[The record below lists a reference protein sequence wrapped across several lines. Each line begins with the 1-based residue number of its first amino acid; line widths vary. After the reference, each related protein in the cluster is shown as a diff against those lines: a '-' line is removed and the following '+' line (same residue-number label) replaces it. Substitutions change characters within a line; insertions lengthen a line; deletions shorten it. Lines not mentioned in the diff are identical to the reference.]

1 MRSRIKYGAGSLAF
15 PGYLLRGCQ
24 SWRYWAHTLPVVGML
39 ACPAL
44 LLPATMSRF
53 PLLPFAALLAG
64 VLLAG
69 CASSPPK
76 AAPMF
81 IDESFDADSIY
92 SRAFEVT
99 PAVACEAARRALL
112 GQGYV
117 VTRATAETVEA
128 TKNFQP
134 GAESHVQLDIRVSC
148 VVHGSDQALVFVSAV
163 QERYGLKKSPT
174 SASVGVGALGSLSVP
189 IGSSDDSLV
198 RVASNTVR
206 DADFYKRF
214 FDRVS
219 FYVPAQAAVQT
230 PAQPL

>member
-1 MRSRIKYGAGSLAF
+1 
-15 PGYLLRGCQ
+15 
-24 SWRYWAHTLPVVGML
+24 
-39 ACPAL
+39 
-44 LLPATMSRF
+44 MSRF
-53 PLLPFAALLAG
+53 PLLPLMAGLAILSL
-64 VLLAG
+64 VG
-69 CASSPPK
+69 CASPAPK
-76 AAPMF
+76 SSPMF

-92 SRAFEVT
+92 SRAFKVT
-99 PAVACEAARRALL
+99 PALACEAARRALL

-117 VTRATAETVEA
+117 VTRATGETVEA

-134 GAESHVQLDIRVSC
+134 EAESHVQLDIRVSC
-148 VVHGSDQALVFVSAV
+148 VEHGTDQALVFVSAV

-206 DADFYKRF
+206 DADFYARF
-214 FDRVS
+214 FDRVK
-219 FYVPAQAAVQT
+219 FYVPAEVPL

>member
-1 MRSRIKYGAGSLAF
+1 
-15 PGYLLRGCQ
+15 
-24 SWRYWAHTLPVVGML
+24 ML

-53 PLLPFAALLAG
+53 PLIPLTALFACA
-64 VLLAG
+64 LLAG
-69 CASSPPK
+69 CASAPPK
-76 AAPMF
+76 SSPMF

-92 SRAFEVT
+92 SRAFEAT

-117 VTRATAETVEA
+117 VTRATGETVEA

-134 GAESHVQLDIRVSC
+134 ETESHVQLDIRVSC
-148 VVHGSDQALVFVSAV
+148 VVHGTDQALVFVSAV

-206 DADFYKRF
+206 DAEFYKRF
-214 FDRVS
+214 FDRVK
-219 FYVPAQAAVQT
+219 FYVPVQVAAPA

>member
-1 MRSRIKYGAGSLAF
+1 
-15 PGYLLRGCQ
+15 
-24 SWRYWAHTLPVVGML
+24 ML
-39 ACPAL
+39 ASPAL

-53 PLLPFAALLAG
+53 PLTPLTALFAG

-69 CASSPPK
+69 CASTPPK
-76 AAPMF
+76 SSPMF

-92 SRAFEVT
+92 SRAFDAT

-117 VTRATAETVEA
+117 VTRATGETVEA

-134 GAESHVQLDIRVSC
+134 ETESHVQLDIRVSC
-148 VVHGSDQALVFVSAV
+148 VVHGIDQALVFVSAV

-206 DADFYKRF
+206 DAEFYKRF
-214 FDRVS
+214 FDRVK
-219 FYVPAQAAVQT
+219 FYVPAQAAVQA
-230 PAQPL
+230 PPQPL

>member
-1 MRSRIKYGAGSLAF
+1 MSRIPPLHVAACLA
-15 PGYLLRGCQ
+15 
-24 SWRYWAHTLPVVGML
+24 A
-39 ACPAL
+39 
-44 LLPATMSRF
+44 
-53 PLLPFAALLAG
+53 
-64 VLLAG
+64 VLLVA
-69 CASSPPK
+69 CTSSPPK
-76 AAPMF
+76 TSPMF

-92 SRAFEVT
+92 SRAFEVAPT
-99 PAVACEAARRALL
+99 VACEAARRALL

-117 VTRATAETVEA
+117 VTRATGETVEA

-134 GAESHVQLDIRVSC
+134 EAESHVQLDIRVSC
-148 VVHGSDQALVFVSAV
+148 VVHGTDQALVFASAV
-163 QERYGLKKSPT
+163 EERYGLKKSPT

-214 FDRVS
+214 FERVK
-219 FYVPAQAAVQT
+219 FYVPVEAPAPA

>member
-1 MRSRIKYGAGSLAF
+1 M
-15 PGYLLRGCQ
+15 
-24 SWRYWAHTLPVVGML
+24 GML
-39 ACPAL
+39 ASPTQ
-44 LLPATMSRF
+44 LLPTTMSRF
-53 PLLPFAALLAG
+53 ALIPFAALLAAA
-64 VLLAG
+64 LLAS
-69 CASSPPK
+69 CASTPPK
-76 AAPMF
+76 SSPMF

-117 VTRATAETVEA
+117 VTRASGETVEA

-134 GAESHVQLDIRVSC
+134 EAESHVQLDIRVSC
-148 VVHGSDQALVFVSAV
+148 VVHGTYQALVFVSAV

-174 SASVGVGALGSLSVP
+174 SASVGVGALGSLSLP

-206 DADFYKRF
+206 DAEFYKRF
-214 FDRVS
+214 FERVK
-219 FYVPAQAAVQT
+219 FYVPVPTPVPVQ
-230 PAQPL
+230 PV